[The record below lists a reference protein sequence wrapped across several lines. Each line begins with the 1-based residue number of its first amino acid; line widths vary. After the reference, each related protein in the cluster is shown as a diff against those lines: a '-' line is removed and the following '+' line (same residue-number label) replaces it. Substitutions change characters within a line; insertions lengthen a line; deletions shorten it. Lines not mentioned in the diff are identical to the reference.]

1 MRVTL
6 HAQRRLLQLLLFLL
20 LLLSLLP
27 LLPLLP
33 LCCAANQTAML
44 PRSPR
49 PSRGT
54 TQRLRA
60 RFGGA
65 AHAEATRAS
74 LLALLGRGRA
84 PVPAPA
90 PQPLPP
96 PAATANVDGLLLEHT
111 TVEVEAGG
119 ERCPLLL
126 CREASRSGEPLRPV
140 FVMHGT
146 GKSLTDLLE
155 HGHLQRFARR
165 GLLAVGVDARHH
177 GGRVQPGGGNSTAK
191 YWEALITAWR
201 APEPDAD
208 ADADADA
215 VTPAAAQHRMP
226 FILDTVHDLMR
237 ALDWLEGRAD
247 VDCSRVGATGISLGG
262 MMAWYWAAAD
272 PRVTSAAP
280 AIGVQGF
287 RWAIAH
293 DAWHARAASLA
304 PLMEAAATD
313 LGRRDRAPDG
323 GVVAAVWAKIAPGVD
338 ADLDAPRT
346 LACAA
351 WPALP
356 NGPARPVLV
365 VNSAADPRCPR
376 QGVDEAVAAARDAL
390 GPHRDALRVFWDE
403 SVAAAPLPAAEWA
416 RGHVVTPAMWAQ
428 IDRFFEDTVLKGL
441 DAPSYDDEPEPASAA
456 TAAAAGGGSTPST
469 KKPSGPAARLG
480 RRGTVKLLQTGRNL
494 EVGSVV

>member
-1 MRVTL
+1 M
-6 HAQRRLLQLLLFLL
+6 
-20 LLLSLLP
+20 
-27 LLPLLP
+27 
-33 LCCAANQTAML
+33 
-44 PRSPR
+44 
-49 PSRGT
+49 
-54 TQRLRA
+54 QRLRA

-65 AHAEATRAS
+65 AHPEATRAS

-84 PVPAPA
+84 PVAA
-90 PQPLPP
+90 LSPQSLPP
-96 PAATANVDGLLLEHT
+96 PGATANVDADGLLLEHT
-111 TVEVEAGG
+111 SVEVEVG

-126 CREASRSGEPLRPV
+126 CREASRAAEALRPV

-177 GGRVQPGGGNSTAK
+177 GGRAQPGGGNSTAT
-191 YWEALITAWR
+191 YWEALIRAWR
-201 APEPDAD
+201 APVPDEGAD
-208 ADADADA
+208 AA
-215 VTPAAAQHRMP
+215 TPSVAQHRMP

-287 RWAIAH
+287 KWAIEH
-293 DAWHARAASLA
+293 DEWHARAASLA
-304 PLMEAAATD
+304 PLMDAAATD
-313 LGRRDRAPDG
+313 LGRPPLALAPDG
-323 GVVAAVWAKIAPGVD
+323 AVVSAVWAKIAPGVD

-351 WPALP
+351 W
-356 NGPARPVLV
+356 PARPVLV

-376 QGVDEAVAAARDAL
+376 QGVDEAVAAARDTL
-390 GPHRDALRVFWDE
+390 GPNRDALRVFWDE

-441 DAPSYDDEPEPASAA
+441 DAPSYDGEPEPAPAA
-456 TAAAAGGGSTPST
+456 APATDKGASKRKPNAAAAH
-469 KKPSGPAARLG
+469 LG
-480 RRGTVKLLQTGRNL
+480 RRGTVKTLQRGRNL